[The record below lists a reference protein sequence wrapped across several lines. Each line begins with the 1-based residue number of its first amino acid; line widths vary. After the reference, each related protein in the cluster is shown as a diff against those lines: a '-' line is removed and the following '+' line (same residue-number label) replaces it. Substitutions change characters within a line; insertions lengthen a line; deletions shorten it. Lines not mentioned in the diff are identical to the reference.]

1 MLLDVNA
8 TKLGRSLLSFA
19 GTLVTD
25 AEIVNSVT
33 DVFGPK
39 SSGTLLKRSNS
50 MWRFSQWLH
59 KLKLGSP
66 FTQPEE
72 IVYRYLQFLKESQAG
87 ATSASH
93 FLEALGFFGSLLGFT
108 VINVHEVISVR
119 VKGAAHIQYMGKRV
133 RRPAEVLTVDEVR
146 SLEDLVLDSTDPKTV
161 IIAGHL
167 MFCLMAAPRWWDTQH
182 VVTAVASTYK
192 GVWLVEA
199 ETSRHKTSMTKQL
212 QTELLPFTALGRTF
226 QRRAW
231 AERWLEARIRTG
243 FKVGNPFLTSFSDST
258 GTWTNSRMSTAE
270 ATFWLRELLTPTSGI
285 ERATTLTVHGLK
297 ATLLSWAAKSTM
309 FTPEEQTA
317 LGHHMSKAH
326 RSAMIYSRDNQIA
339 LAVKVHNMLARI
351 RAGLFH
357 PDYAR
362 VERLVELVSQSGK
375 EPESPNDSS
384 SGPDDESDASTIAE
398 SGDEL
403 RETAR
408 MKRADPW
415 DVDHQKCVVHRLS
428 SIIHIM
434 KPPPSD
440 HILGCGRHVSGNLR
454 PSTLEDI
461 QSVKALVCAGCSRY
475 MRGWQEDL

>member
-119 VKGAAHIQYMGKRV
+119 VKGAARIQYMGKRV
-133 RRPAEVLTVDEVR
+133 RRPAEVLAVDEVR

-167 MFCLMAAPRWWDTQH
+167 MFCLMAASRWWE
-182 VVTAVASTYK
+182 
-192 GVWLVEA
+192 LN
-199 ETSRHKTSMTKQL
+199 TS
-212 QTELLPFTALGRTF
+212 
-226 QRRAW
+226 
-231 AERWLEARIRTG
+231 
-243 FKVGNPFLTSFSDST
+243 
-258 GTWTNSRMSTAE
+258 
-270 ATFWLRELLTPTSGI
+270 
-285 ERATTLTVHGLK
+285 
-297 ATLLSWAAKSTM
+297 
-309 FTPEEQTA
+309 
-317 LGHHMSKAH
+317 
-326 RSAMIYSRDNQIA
+326 
-339 LAVKVHNMLARI
+339 
-351 RAGLFH
+351 
-357 PDYAR
+357 
-362 VERLVELVSQSGK
+362 
-375 EPESPNDSS
+375 
-384 SGPDDESDASTIAE
+384 
-398 SGDEL
+398 
-403 RETAR
+403 
-408 MKRADPW
+408 
-415 DVDHQKCVVHRLS
+415 
-428 SIIHIM
+428 
-434 KPPPSD
+434 
-440 HILGCGRHVSGNLR
+440 
-454 PSTLEDI
+454 
-461 QSVKALVCAGCSRY
+461 
-475 MRGWQEDL
+475 